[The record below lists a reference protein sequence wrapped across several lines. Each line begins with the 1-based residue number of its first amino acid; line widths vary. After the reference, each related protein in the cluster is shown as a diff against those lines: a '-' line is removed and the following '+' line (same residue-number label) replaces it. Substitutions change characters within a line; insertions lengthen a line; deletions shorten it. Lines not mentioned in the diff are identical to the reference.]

1 MFDRPVRRIG
11 LAAAIAAASLSGL
24 GGPGLSPLHT
34 AHAQSSQQSDST
46 SQPSEETLQAWVT
59 AATKV
64 ELVRRKWSPKI
75 RAAHEAGET
84 GKAKE
89 LSKKA
94 DRQMVMAIK
103 STEGMSLRQYKA
115 IWEKSQKDK
124 TLYRRLEKKFE
135 VQKQEPSNQ

>member
-1 MFDRPVRRIG
+1 MLHRPAQQIC
-11 LAAAIAAASLSGL
+11 LAVAITATSFSGL

-34 AHAQSSQQSDST
+34 AHAQSSQESDSA

-64 ELVRRKWSPKI
+64 EEVRRKWSPKI
-75 RAAHEAGET
+75 RAADEAGEA

-94 DRQMVMAIK
+94 DREMVMAIK
-103 STEGMSLRQYKA
+103 STEGISLRQYEA

-124 TLYRRLEKKFE
+124 ALYRRLEKEFE
-135 VQKQEPSNQ
+135 AQKQEPSNQ

>member
-1 MFDRPVRRIG
+1 MFDRPVRRIA
-11 LAAAIAAASLSGL
+11 LAVAIAAASLSGL
-24 GGPGLSPLHT
+24 GGSGLSPLHT
-34 AHAQSSQQSDST
+34 AHAQSSQESDSA

-64 ELVRRKWSPKI
+64 EEVRRKWSPKI
-75 RAAHEAGET
+75 RAADEAGEA

-94 DRQMVMAIK
+94 DREMVMAIK
-103 STEGMSLRQYKA
+103 STEGISLRQYEA

-124 TLYRRLEKKFE
+124 TLYRRLEKEFE
-135 VQKQEPSNQ
+135 AQKQQPSNR